1 MKEGSEIYSS
11 SGISW
16 KNRVKYVDVNSEI
29 TRSPDDGALLT
40 PDGTHMMWTAK
51 KYGKQGHGKKGSL
64 PLSSAQL
71 ALLDIIFNN
80 FCGSHVDFG
89 INACC

>member
-1 MKEGSEIYSS
+1 MGTHFKN
-11 SGISW
+11 
-16 KNRVKYVDVNSEI
+16 KNRVRHIDVNLEL
-29 TRSPDDGALLT
+29 TRSPDDGALLI

-51 KYGKQGHGKKGSL
+51 KYGKQGKGKKGSL

-80 FCGSHVDFG
+80 FCGG
-89 INACC
+89 KINLGANTCC